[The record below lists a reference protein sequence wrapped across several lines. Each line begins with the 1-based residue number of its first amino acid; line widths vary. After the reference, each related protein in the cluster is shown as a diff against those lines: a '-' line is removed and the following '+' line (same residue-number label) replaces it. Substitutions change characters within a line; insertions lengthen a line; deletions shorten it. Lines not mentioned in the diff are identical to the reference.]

1 MNCVKTYGQRRE
13 RGEVW
18 DGMLE
23 TQCCGIG

>member
-1 MNCVKTYGQRRE
+1 MHYVKTYGHRQE

-23 TQCCGIG
+23 TQCCVIG